1 MAHVTSEEGLDL
13 LILRAKV
20 GDLDAFEVIVRRFQD
35 MAVGY
40 AYSVLG
46 DFHLAQDAAQEA
58 FVEAY
63 RDLTRVYGAEV
74 FSTWLRKIVYK
85 RCDRVLR
92 KRQPE
97 LVDPVQVDSLP
108 LEEKSPLEVL
118 EEKETQNLVWS
129 AIHSLPEEERRVT
142 TLYHMAG
149 YSYGEIGAF
158 LGLST
163 STVDNRL
170 RSSRKRLRAK
180 MLTMVREALPAS
192 RPSRDDRFTQKVQ
205 VFNAV
210 EATDMDRIKQLLSTD
225 AAREALYEFLK
236 ARAAEE
242 GQTVEELVVQ
252 VVQQY
257 KDKSE
262 RDYEETRVFREAVS
276 SQEKQEALHEIEAY
290 LSQATF
296 HQGSIL
302 EMARLIPEAKH
313 NATSI
318 ARCAWLASK
327 FGYHT
332 GSIFRIAQHASRSE
346 SERPELSTLA
356 ELAVRKLS
364 ETQRMVQLAESAAD
378 PLTAEEQEQ
387 LTEEIA
393 HLDASA
399 DFNTLDEALE
409 WQAAQGWAQAESRL
423 PSE

>member
-1 MAHVTSEEGLDL
+1 
-13 LILRAKV
+13 
-20 GDLDAFEVIVRRFQD
+20 
-35 MAVGY
+35 
-40 AYSVLG
+40 
-46 DFHLAQDAAQEA
+46 
-58 FVEAY
+58 
-63 RDLTRVYGAEV
+63 
-74 FSTWLRKIVYK
+74 
-85 RCDRVLR
+85 
-92 KRQPE
+92 
-97 LVDPVQVDSLP
+97 
-108 LEEKSPLEVL
+108 
-118 EEKETQNLVWS
+118 
-129 AIHSLPEEERRVT
+129 
-142 TLYHMAG
+142 
-149 YSYGEIGAF
+149 
-158 LGLST
+158 
-163 STVDNRL
+163 
-170 RSSRKRLRAK
+170 
-180 MLTMVREALPAS
+180 
-192 RPSRDDRFTQKVQ
+192 
-205 VFNAV
+205 
-210 EATDMDRIKQLLSTD
+210 MDRIKQLLSTD

-257 KDKSE
+257 KDKAE
-262 RDYEETRVFREAVS
+262 KDYEETRVFREAVS
-276 SQEKQEALHEIEAY
+276 SQEKQEALREVEAY

-346 SERPELSTLA
+346 FERPELATLA

-393 HLDASA
+393 RLDASA
-399 DFNTLDEALE
+399 DFSTLDEALE
-409 WQAAQGWAQAESRL
+409 WQAAQGWAQTESRL
-423 PSE
+423 AKG